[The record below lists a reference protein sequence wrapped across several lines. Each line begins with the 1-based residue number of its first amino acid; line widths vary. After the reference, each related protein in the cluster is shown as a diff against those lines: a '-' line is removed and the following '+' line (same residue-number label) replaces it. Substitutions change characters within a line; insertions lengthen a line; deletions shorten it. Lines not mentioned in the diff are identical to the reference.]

1 MLMLIE
7 VEILLH
13 SLIILMLLFFV
24 ITLRKSIIK
33 VFTLIRLVVIK
44 EDIGLR
50 IMFRNNN
57 RMLSQVISL
66 ERQYQLWHSDIL
78 TIIAAITVI

>member
-33 VFTLIRLVVIK
+33 VLTLIRLVVIK

-57 RMLSQVISL
+57 RMLSQVVNL

>member
-57 RMLSQVISL
+57 RMLSQVITL

-78 TIIAAITVI
+78 TISAAISVI

>member
-33 VFTLIRLVVIK
+33 VLTLIRLVVIK

>member
-33 VFTLIRLVVIK
+33 VLTLIRLVVIK
-44 EDIGLR
+44 EDIGLH

-78 TIIAAITVI
+78 TIRAAITVI

>member
-13 SLIILMLLFFV
+13 SLIMLMLLFFI

>member
-13 SLIILMLLFFV
+13 SLIMLMLLFFV

-50 IMFRNNN
+50 IMFRDYN
-57 RMLSQVISL
+57 RMLSQVVTL
-66 ERQYQLWHSDIL
+66 ERQYQLRHSDIL
-78 TIIAAITVI
+78 TISAAISII

>member
-33 VFTLIRLVVIK
+33 VLTLIRLVVIK
-44 EDIGLR
+44 EDIGLH

>member
-13 SLIILMLLFFV
+13 SLIMLMLLFFV

-44 EDIGLR
+44 EDIGLH

>member
-13 SLIILMLLFFV
+13 SLIMLMLLFFI
-24 ITLRKSIIK
+24 ITLRKPIIK

-44 EDIGLR
+44 EDIGLH
-50 IMFRNNN
+50 IMLRNNN

-78 TIIAAITVI
+78 TIRAAITVI

>member
-33 VFTLIRLVVIK
+33 VLTLIRLVVIK
-44 EDIGLR
+44 EDIGLG

-57 RMLSQVISL
+57 RMLSQVVNL